1 MIETDKHNLEVL
13 LRSHFPVIVI
23 ETHEE
28 KRAMELLTR
37 VSLQDGRRLLRWTAA
52 TGLQEGGF
60 TGRFEPSS
68 ETWSVKDD
76 PDSREPLN
84 MLMML
89 HKMTRNSLV
98 VLVDFHPY
106 ISEPQVLRE
115 LKEIALEAAD
125 TGNRLILVSHD
136 LDVPP
141 GIAKLCTSLSLS
153 LPDEKQIRDLVMEE
167 ARAWSMSQQ
176 KKVKTDREA
185 LERLIRNLSGLTLTD
200 ARRIVR
206 NAITVDGA
214 ITEEDVTDAM
224 QSKYRLADKNS
235 LLSFEYDTASFA
247 DVGGF
252 VRLKKWLDVR
262 KKPFLAGKSAN
273 GDRPR
278 GVLLLGVQG
287 CGKSLAAKS
296 IAGVWGVPLLRLDF
310 GAVYNKYIG
319 ESEKNIRE
327 ALAAA
332 EVLAPCVLWID
343 EIEKGIQVSGEDSG
357 TARRILGTFLTWMAE
372 NSKPVFIVATANDIE
387 ALPPELVRKGRMD
400 EIFFVDLP
408 DEKERADILGIHLMQ
423 RKIKPGGIDVAA
435 IARGSE
441 GFSGAEL
448 EQAVVSAYYVADADG
463 KPVTTDLLM
472 GEIEQTRPLSQV
484 MREKIAGLRA
494 WAKGRTVSAN

>member
-13 LRSHFPVIVI
+13 LRSHFPIIVI

-28 KRAMELLTR
+28 KRAIELLTR

-52 TGLQEGGF
+52 TGLQECGF

-68 ETWSVKDD
+68 ETWGIKDD

-89 HKMTRNSLV
+89 HKVTRGSLV
-98 VLVDFHPY
+98 VLIDFHPY
-106 ISEPQVLRE
+106 IGEPQVLRE
-115 LKEIALEAAD
+115 LKEIAQESTD
-125 TGNRLILVSHD
+125 SGNRLILVSHD
-136 LDVPP
+136 LDIPG

-153 LPDEKQIRDLVMEE
+153 LPDENQLRALVMEE
-167 ARAWSMSQQ
+167 AKKWSMSQQ
-176 KKVKTDREA
+176 KKVKTDRDA

-214 ITEEDVTDAM
+214 ITDEDVTDAM
-224 QSKYRLADKNS
+224 ESKYRLADQNS

-252 VRLKKWLDVR
+252 ARLKKWLDVR
-262 KKPFLAGKSAN
+262 KKPFLAGSGAN
-273 GDRPR
+273 GDRPK

-357 TARRILGTFLTWMAE
+357 TARRILGTFLTWMSE
-372 NSKPVFIVATANDIE
+372 NSKPVFIVSTANDIE

-408 DEKERADILGIHLMQ
+408 DEKERAAILGIHLMQ

-463 KPVTTDLLM
+463 KPVTTDLLLD
-472 GEIEQTRPLSQV
+472 EIKQTRPLSQV
-484 MREKIAGLRA
+484 MKEKIAALRT
-494 WAKGRTVSAN
+494 WAKGRTVSVN